1 MKNIKISIRLTML
14 LSFCIVCLL
23 GLSVFAIITMN
34 QIDKETENIADNWM
48 PSSVTASNIYINL
61 ARYRT
66 SEYKYVLTSITGGNA
81 NEVASQATEFYNL
94 MQDEIS
100 ASQGYVS
107 STEEQSTLDSVK
119 KAIDAYSEQFK
130 VSTTLCGENKNQEAM
145 ENLIGSSA
153 NAFNV
158 AVDEINKLIDLNK
171 TGASDARTAS
181 DYTYTWA
188 TTSSIIVII
197 FVLVIVITLGLLLIK
212 SIITPIKVIEEVVE
226 EIADGNLNNTVHYDG
241 KDELGMLAKGF
252 NKTVVRLRDYVKY
265 IDEITDVLNK
275 IAGGD
280 LCYTLV
286 YDYSGE
292 FAKIKDALEN
302 LSNILSNTIGNI
314 HQSANQVS
322 DGSAQVSDS
331 SQTLAQGA
339 TEQASSVEE
348 LVATIGTISDTV
360 TVNAESAESARKLA
374 YSFGE
379 TIKESNTKMNNMI
392 DSMAEITETSG
403 EISKIIKLIDDI
415 AFQTNILSL
424 NAAVEA
430 ARAGTAGKGFAVV
443 ADEVR
448 NLATK
453 SAEAAKNTSAL
464 IKNSIK
470 AVDNGTKI
478 ADDTAKILNS
488 VVEKTEQLI
497 GTMNSIAKS
506 SESQSDAIL
515 QVKDGVEQISNVVQ
529 ANSAS
534 AEQSASISEELNEQA
549 NILKTLVG
557 RFKIKTGYN
566 NSYTNA
572 YPSPAAINNIS
583 IPNNIN
589 LNSAPSFPDEIVL
602 DENANDAYVPE
613 VNLVKND
620 YGNDKY

>member
-1 MKNIKISIRLTML
+1 MKNIKISVRLTML
-14 LSFCIVCLL
+14 LSFCLVCII
-23 GLSVFAIITMN
+23 GLSVFSILVMN
-34 QIDKETENIADNWM
+34 KLNSKTENIADNWM

-66 SEYKYVLTSITGGNA
+66 SEYKYVLTADNKGDV
-81 NEVASQATEFYNL
+81 EKVKSQATEFYNSL
-94 MQDEIS
+94 QNLLSE
-100 ASQGYVS
+100 SQNYVA
-107 STEEQSTLDSVK
+107 STEEQNILDSVK
-119 KAIDAYSEQFK
+119 KNIETYSEQFK
-130 VSTTLCGENKNQEAM
+130 VSTALCGEGKTQEAIK
-145 ENLIGSSA
+145 NLLGNSA
-153 NAFNV
+153 DAFNTT
-158 AVDEINKLIDLNK
+158 VDEINKLIDLNK
-171 TGASDARTAS
+171 VGADEASTAS
-181 DYTYTWA
+181 DDTYSWA
-188 TTSSIIVII
+188 TTSSIIVILFILI
-197 FVLVIVITLGLLLIK
+197 FVIVLGVLLIK
-212 SIITPIKVIEEVVE
+212 SIITPIKGLEEVVE
-226 EIADGNLNNTVHYDG
+226 EIAEGNLNNTVHYDG
-241 KDELGMLAKGF
+241 KDELGLLAKGF
-252 NKTVVRLRDYVKY
+252 NKTVIRLREYIKY
-265 IDEITDVLNK
+265 IEEITEVLNK
-275 IAGGD
+275 IADGN
-280 LCYTLV
+280 LCFTLV

-292 FAKIKDALEN
+292 FAKVKNALEN
-302 LSNILSNTIGNI
+302 LSDILSNTIGNI
-314 HQSANQVS
+314 NQSANQVS

-379 TIKESNTKMNNMI
+379 TIKESNTKMDNMI
-392 DSMAEITETSG
+392 DSMAEISETSG

-497 GTMNSIAKS
+497 ETMNSIAKS

-534 AEQSASISEELNEQA
+534 AEQSASISEELNAQA
-549 NILKTLVG
+549 TILKNLVG
-557 RFKIKTGYN
+557 RFKLKTGY

-572 YPSPAAINNIS
+572 YQPSGAINNIS

-589 LNSAPSFPDEIVL
+589 FNNAPSFPDEIVL
-602 DENANDAYVPE
+602 EENANNAYVPE
-613 VNLVKND
+613 VNLVKNEH
-620 YGNDKY
+620 GNDKY